1 MASTVYFADM
11 RARKQDEGLLHKIRW
26 LFDAAGFDKLIAPDD
41 LVAVKLHFGERGNT
55 AFIRPVFIR
64 QIVDR
69 IQELG
74 GKPYL
79 TDSGT
84 LYIRTRTNA
93 VDHLNTAI
101 TNGFAYPVV
110 GAPIL
115 IADGLLGHSCVDVQ
129 VKLHYYDTIHIASDI
144 YYSNAVIVV
153 THFKGH
159 ISHGFGGAVKNIA
172 MGCASR
178 QGKQAMHCRD
188 LPRVDPDRCSVCGAC
203 VEHCPAEAISILGE
217 SAVISRER
225 CMGCL
230 ECTHICPCQAISAP
244 REATHEMHEKM
255 AEYALGIISNA
266 RARFGYITFLTD
278 ITPDCDCNRW
288 ADAPIVPDL
297 GILASDDP
305 VAIDQAAVDLVN
317 TEKPLPGTAL
327 SERPSQKDDKWQT
340 VWPDIYPYDILEYAE
355 KIGLG
360 SRTYDLIPMEHAPE
374 TTCEA
379 P

>member
-1 MASTVYFADM
+1 M
-11 RARKQDEGLLHKIRW
+11 RARKQDEGLLHKVLW
-26 LFDAAGFDKLIAPDD
+26 LFDAAGFDELISPDD
-41 LVAVKLHFGERGNT
+41 LVALKLHFGEQGNT
-55 AFIRPVFIR
+55 AFIRPLFIR

-69 IQELG
+69 IKKLG
-74 GKPYL
+74 GKPFL

-101 TNGFAYPVV
+101 MNGFAYPVV

-115 IADGLLGHSCVDVQ
+115 VADGLLGHSSVDVL
-129 VKLHYYDTIHIASDI
+129 VNLKYFDTVHIASDI
-144 YYSNAVIVV
+144 YYSNAAIVV

-159 ISHGFGGAVKNIA
+159 ISHGFGGTIKNIA
-172 MGCASR
+172 MGCANR
-178 QGKQAMHCRD
+178 KGKQEMHCKD
-188 LPRVDPDRCSVCGAC
+188 LPKVDSELCNTCGIC
-203 VEHCPAEAISILGE
+203 VEHCPAGAIQIVE
-217 SAVISRER
+217 EVAIISREL

-230 ECTHICPCQAISAP
+230 ECTHVCPCEAISAP

-255 AEYALGIISNA
+255 AEYALGIVRNSGVK
-266 RARFGYITFLTD
+266 FGHMCFLTA

-317 TEKPLPGTAL
+317 KHVPLSNTAL
-327 SERPSQKDDKWQT
+327 SEKLSKDDDKWQT
-340 VWPDIYPYDILEYAE
+340 LWPEIYPYDILEYAE

-360 SRTYDLIPMEHAPE
+360 SRNYKLVTLERAPE
-374 TTCEA
+374 PTCERK
-379 P
+379 

>member
-11 RARKQDEGLLHKIRW
+11 RARREDEGLLNKIRW
-26 LFDAAGFDKLIAPDD
+26 LFDAAGFDKLIAPND

-55 AFIRPVFIR
+55 AFIRPLFIR
-64 QIVDR
+64 QVVDR
-69 IQELG
+69 IRECG
-74 GKPYL
+74 GKPFL

-115 IADGLLGHSCVDVQ
+115 VADGLLGYSSVEVPADLKYFTAV
-129 VKLHYYDTIHIASDI
+129 HIASDI
-144 YYSNAVIVV
+144 YYSNAVVV
-153 THFKGH
+153 ATHFKGH
-159 ISHGFGGAVKNIA
+159 ISHGFGGTIKNIA
-172 MGCASR
+172 MGCANR
-178 QGKQAMHCRD
+178 RGKQEMHCKD
-188 LPRVDPDRCSVCGAC
+188 LPTVNPERCTACGAC
-203 VEHCPAEAISILGE
+203 VEQCPAAAINIVGEA
-217 SAVISRER
+217 AVISRDL

-230 ECTHICPCQAISAP
+230 ECTHVCPCEAISAP

-255 AEYALGIISNA
+255 AEYALGIVRNS
-266 RARFGYITFLTD
+266 RAKFGYMSFLTE

-297 GILASDDP
+297 GVLASDDP

-317 TEKPLPGTAL
+317 AHTPLPNTALTEKS
-327 SERPSQKDDKWQT
+327 SEERDKWQIL
-340 VWPDIYPYDILEYAE
+340 WPDIYPYDILEHAE
-355 KIGLG
+355 EIGLG
-360 SRTYDLIPMEHAPE
+360 SRKYELVTTDHAPDKK
-374 TTCEA
+374 CSPA
-379 P
+379 